1 MRVLSILICYIDDIT
16 CVQLSFNLFP
26 DIWPITTSLIFPFE
40 AINQRIMYCLVDHKL
55 LNTLTTNTCGF
66 PSSPTNWHRRFS
78 FFPFQKA
85 MSLCAS
91 DPVTKTVKDLRDHL
105 TSILTCL
112 PATVPR
118 MQEEG
123 MTFLGQ
129 RQRTSSKL
137 TATAASEYQLV
148 LMPFL

>member
-1 MRVLSILICYIDDIT
+1 
-16 CVQLSFNLFP
+16 
-26 DIWPITTSLIFPFE
+26 
-40 AINQRIMYCLVDHKL
+40 
-55 LNTLTTNTCGF
+55 
-66 PSSPTNWHRRFS
+66 
-78 FFPFQKA
+78 

-112 PATVPR
+112 PATVPW

-137 TATAASEYQLV
+137 TARAASEYQLV